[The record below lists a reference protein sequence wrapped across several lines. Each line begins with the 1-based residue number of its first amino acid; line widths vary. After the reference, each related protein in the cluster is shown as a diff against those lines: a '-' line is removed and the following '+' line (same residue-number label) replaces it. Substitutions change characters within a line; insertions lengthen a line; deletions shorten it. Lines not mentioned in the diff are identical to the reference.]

1 MDLKKAGYTLGVVAT
16 IVVLLWIGILKFTP
30 LEAMAIKGYVS
41 NSFLMSWLYNV
52 ASVQGASNIIGIYEI
67 ITAILLTASFWNKKL
82 GLIAGYLSLTIF
94 LGTLSFLFTTSG
106 IWKISEG
113 VLVTDF
119 FVLKDIAFLAVSL
132 QVIGA
137 NKNQVQTRT
146 G

>member
-41 NSFLMSWLYNV
+41 NSFLMSWLYKV

-94 LGTLSFLFTTSG
+94 LGTLSFLFTTPG
-106 IWKISEG
+106 IWKVSEG

-132 QVIGA
+132 QVIWA
-137 NKNQVQTRT
+137 NKN
-146 G
+146 